1 MKKFIYSVL
10 LFCTISSSALAA
22 KIAVVYHSGYGH
34 TEVIAKAVYEG
45 TLEMKGTESK
55 LIKVSPEGKISEA
68 DWQTLEKSDAIVFGA
83 PTYMG
88 SLSGPFKMFIDTTSK
103 IFFEQKW
110 KNKIAGGFTN
120 SGGLSGDKLSSMLEL
135 VILAGQHG
143 MIWVSPGILPE
154 SPYAPENINRL
165 GSYLGVMAQSDQGSP
180 ETTPPSGDI
189 KTAKL
194 YGKHIAEVAEKFG
207 K

>member
-1 MKKFIYSVL
+1 ML
-10 LFCTISSSALAA
+10 LF
-22 KIAVVYHSGYGH
+22 
-34 TEVIAKAVYEG
+34 
-45 TLEMKGTESK
+45 
-55 LIKVSPEGKISEA
+55 
-68 DWQTLEKSDAIVFGA
+68 FGA

-88 SLSGPFKMFIDTTSK
+88 SLSVPFKMFIDTTSK

-110 KNKIAGGFTN
+110 KNKVAGGFTN
-120 SGGLSGDKLSSMLEL
+120 SGGLSGDKLSSILEL

-165 GSYLGVMAQSDQGSP
+165 GSYLGVMAQSNQGAP
-180 ETTPPSGDI
+180 ETTTASGDI
-189 KTAKL
+189 KTAEL
-194 YGKHIAEVAEKFG
+194 YGRHIAEITEKLV

>member
-1 MKKFIYSVL
+1 MKMFIFI

-22 KIAVVYHSGYGH
+22 RIAVVYHSSYGH
-34 TEVIAKAVYEG
+34 TEVIAKAVYKG
-45 TLEMKGTESK
+45 TLEIKGTESK
-55 LIKVSPEGKISEA
+55 LIKVNPEGKIPEEA
-68 DWQTLEKSDAIVFGA
+68 WQILEKSDAIIFGA

-110 KNKIAGGFTN
+110 KNKVSGGFTN
-120 SGGLSGDKLSSMLEL
+120 SGGLSGDKLSSILEL
-135 VILAGQHG
+135 VVLAGQHG

-165 GSYLGVMAQSDQGSP
+165 GSYLGVMAQSNQGAP
-180 ETTPPSGDI
+180 ETTTASGDI
-189 KTAKL
+189 KTAEL
-194 YGKHIAEVAEKFG
+194 YGRHIAEITEKLV

>member
-1 MKKFIYSVL
+1 MKTFIFI

-22 KIAVVYHSGYGH
+22 RIAVVYHSGYGH
-34 TEVIAKAVYEG
+34 TEVIAKAVYKG
-45 TLEMKGTESK
+45 TLEIKGTESK
-55 LIKVSPEGKISEA
+55 LIKVNPEGKIPEES
-68 DWQTLEKSDAIVFGA
+68 WQILEKSDAIIFGA

-110 KNKIAGGFTN
+110 KNKVAGGFTN
-120 SGGLSGDKLSSMLEL
+120 SGGLSGDKLSSILEL
-135 VILAGQHG
+135 VVLAGQHG

-165 GSYLGVMAQSDQGSP
+165 GSYLGVMAQSNQGAP
-180 ETTPPSGDI
+180 ETTTASGDI
-189 KTAKL
+189 KTSEL
-194 YGKHIAEVAEKFG
+194 YGKHIAEITEKLV

>member
-1 MKKFIYSVL
+1 MKIFIFI
-10 LFCTISSSALAA
+10 LFCTISSSTLAA

-68 DWQTLEKSDAIVFGA
+68 DWQTLEKSGAIIFGA

>member
-1 MKKFIYSVL
+1 MKTFIFI

-22 KIAVVYHSGYGH
+22 RIAVVYHSGYGH
-34 TEVIAKAVYEG
+34 TEVIAKAVYKG
-45 TLEMKGTESK
+45 TLEIKGTESK
-55 LIKVSPEGKISEA
+55 LIKVSPEGKIPEEA
-68 DWQTLEKSDAIVFGA
+68 WQILEKSDAIIFGA

-110 KNKIAGGFTN
+110 KNKVAGGFTN
-120 SGGLSGDKLSSMLEL
+120 SGGLSGDKLSSILEL
-135 VILAGQHG
+135 VVLAGQHG

-165 GSYLGVMAQSDQGSP
+165 GSYLGVMAQSNQGAP
-180 ETTPPSGDI
+180 ETTTASGDI
-189 KTAKL
+189 KTAEL
-194 YGKHIAEVAEKFG
+194 YGRHIAEITEKLV

>member
-1 MKKFIYSVL
+1 MKIFIFI
-10 LFCTISSSALAA
+10 LFCTISSSTLAA

-68 DWQTLEKSDAIVFGA
+68 DWQTLEKSDAIIFGA

-180 ETTPPSGDI
+180 ETTAPSGDI

>member
-1 MKKFIYSVL
+1 MKMFIFI

-22 KIAVVYHSGYGH
+22 RIAVVYHSGYGH
-34 TEVIAKAVYEG
+34 TEVIAKAVYKG
-45 TLEMKGTESK
+45 TLEIKGTESK
-55 LIKVSPEGKISEA
+55 LIKVNPEGKIPEEA
-68 DWQTLEKSDAIVFGA
+68 WQILEKSDAIIFGA

-110 KNKIAGGFTN
+110 KNKVAGGFTN
-120 SGGLSGDKLSSMLEL
+120 SGGLSGDKLSSILEL
-135 VILAGQHG
+135 VVLAGQHG

-165 GSYLGVMAQSDQGSP
+165 GSYLGVMAQSNQGAP
-180 ETTPPSGDI
+180 ETTTASGDI
-189 KTAKL
+189 KTAEL
-194 YGKHIAEVAEKFG
+194 YGRHIAEITEKLV

>member
-1 MKKFIYSVL
+1 MKIFIFI
-10 LFCTISSSALAA
+10 LFCTISSSTLAA

-68 DWQTLEKSDAIVFGA
+68 DWQTLEKSDAIIFGA

>member
-1 MKKFIYSVL
+1 MVIRKL
-10 LFCTISSSALAA
+10 
-22 KIAVVYHSGYGH
+22 
-34 TEVIAKAVYEG
+34 IAKAVYEG

-68 DWQTLEKSDAIVFGA
+68 DWQTLEKSGAIIFGA

>member
-1 MKKFIYSVL
+1 MRTFIFI

-22 KIAVVYHSGYGH
+22 RIAVVYHSGYGH

-45 TLEMKGTESK
+45 TLEIKGTESK
-55 LIKVSPEGKISEA
+55 LIKVNPEGKIPEEA
-68 DWQTLEKSDAIVFGA
+68 WHILEKSDAIIFGA

-120 SGGLSGDKLSSMLEL
+120 SGGLSGDKLSSILEL
-135 VILAGQHG
+135 VVLAGQHG
-143 MIWVSPGILPE
+143 MIWVTPGVLPE
-154 SPYAPENINRL
+154 SPYTPENVNRL
-165 GSYLGVMAQSDQGSP
+165 GSYIGVMAQSNQGAP
-180 ETTPPSGDI
+180 ETTTASGDI

-194 YGKHIAEVAEKFG
+194 YGKHIAEITEKFV

>member
-1 MKKFIYSVL
+1 MKIFIFI
-10 LFCTISSSALAA
+10 LFCTISSSTLAA

-68 DWQTLEKSDAIVFGA
+68 DWQTLEKSDAIIFGA

-189 KTAKL
+189 
-194 YGKHIAEVAEKFG
+194 
-207 K
+207 